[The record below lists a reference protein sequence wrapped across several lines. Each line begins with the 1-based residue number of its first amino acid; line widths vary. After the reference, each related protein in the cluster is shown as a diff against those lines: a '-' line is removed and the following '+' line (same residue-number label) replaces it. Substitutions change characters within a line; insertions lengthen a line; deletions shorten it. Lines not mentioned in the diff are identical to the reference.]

1 MNNEMKSA
9 VLLTEKEVQEYYKIN
24 VNTLQRNRSVG
35 LGLPYVKLGRL
46 VRYKVSDIEKY
57 LDANTIGGHRYD

>member
-1 MNNEMKSA
+1 MNKETKSA
-9 VLLTEKEVQEYYKIN
+9 VLLTEKEVQENYKIN

-57 LDANTIGGHRYD
+57 LDANTVGGHRYD

>member
-1 MNNEMKSA
+1 MNKEMKST

-57 LDANTIGGHRYD
+57 LDANTVGGHRYD

>member
-1 MNNEMKSA
+1 MTNETKSA

-24 VNTLQRNRSVG
+24 VNTLQRNRSMG

-57 LDANTIGGHRYD
+57 LDANTVGGHRYD

>member
-1 MNNEMKSA
+1 MTNITKSA

-24 VNTLQRNRSVG
+24 VNTLQRNRSMG

-57 LDANTIGGHRYD
+57 LDANTVGGHRYD

>member
-1 MNNEMKSA
+1 MKSA

-57 LDANTIGGHRYD
+57 LDANTVGGHRYD

>member
-35 LGLPYVKLGRL
+35 LGLPYVKLERL

-57 LDANTIGGHRYD
+57 LDANTVGGHRYD

>member
-1 MNNEMKSA
+1 MNKETKSA

-57 LDANTIGGHRYD
+57 LDANTVGGHRYD

>member
-1 MNNEMKSA
+1 MNKETKSA

-24 VNTLQRNRSVG
+24 ANTLQRNRSVG

-57 LDANTIGGHRYD
+57 LDANTVGGHRYD

>member
-1 MNNEMKSA
+1 MNKETKSA

-24 VNTLQRNRSVG
+24 INTLQRNRSVG

-57 LDANTIGGHRYD
+57 LDANTVGGHRYE

>member
-57 LDANTIGGHRYD
+57 LDANTVGGHRYD

>member
-1 MNNEMKSA
+1 MNKETKSA

-24 VNTLQRNRSVG
+24 INTLQRNRSEG
-35 LGLPYVKLGRL
+35 FGLPYVKIGRL

-57 LDANTIGGHRYD
+57 LDANTVGGHRYD

>member
-1 MNNEMKSA
+1 MNKETKSA

-35 LGLPYVKLGRL
+35 LGLPYVKPRGRL
-46 VRYKVSDIEKY
+46 RRIRAYLAQTYESRPYCAQRVS
-57 LDANTIGGHRYD
+57 

>member
-1 MNNEMKSA
+1 MNKETKSV

-57 LDANTIGGHRYD
+57 LDANTVGGHRYD

>member
-1 MNNEMKSA
+1 MNKETKSV

-24 VNTLQRNRSVG
+24 VNTLQRNRSEG

-57 LDANTIGGHRYD
+57 LDANTVGGHRYD

>member
-1 MNNEMKSA
+1 MNKETKSV

-35 LGLPYVKLGRL
+35 LGLPYVKLGGL

-57 LDANTIGGHRYD
+57 LDANTVGGHRYD